1 MQMKWW
7 LYVNVYIVASI
18 YVYWVFLFRSSGRI
32 WHTLWR
38 KRVWFINIWGRMH
51 VPLAS
56 YQTSTSQYKLHAS
69 NRMFYIVLFRKNVF
83 FFQILLFCCQRSH
96 VLPPKFPPNILDVFF
111 GGRKLVL
118 GPGLASHW
126 LKDTF
131 GVLQIKASWPPCAD
145 KWPATWHELQRQRS
159 GGCWEDGLRGYISGI
174 FYMLKWCTM
183 FINVCLLVGF
193 LLVKRHEFYTFGR
206 SRHSFN
212 S

>member
-83 FFQILLFCCQRSH
+83 FFQILLFCRQRSH
-96 VLPPKFPPNILDVFF
+96 VLPPKFPPNILDVFW
-111 GGRKLVL
+111 GKETGARPRTCK
-118 GPGLASHW
+118 PLAKGHLW
-126 LKDTF
+126 
-131 GVLQIKASWPPCAD
+131 GVTD
-145 KWPATWHELQRQRS
+145 KGQLAT
-159 GGCWEDGLRGYISGI
+159 LRGQVAGHLAWIATATIRGMLGGWAQRLYIRHLL
-174 FYMLKWCTM
+174 YVKMM
-183 FINVCLLVGF
+183 YNVYQCLPFGWFFVGEKARI
-193 LLVKRHEFYTFGR
+193 LHIWKIQA
-206 SRHSFN
+206 
-212 S
+212 